1 MVLHVSL
8 NGIASLSRVQTEPHL
23 AFGDRVTLRG
33 RERGGR
39 IVWREIGVPAEFIYL
54 QQVLLKKGGLKLI
67 GNVSQNILPT
77 VGLLHILF
85 VFKKRQR

>member
-1 MVLHVSL
+1 MSVLME
-8 NGIASLSRVQTEPHL
+8 SRVFQEFRPSRILHSVTEL
-23 AFGDRVTLRG
+23 FYVAASMA
-33 RERGGR
+33 EESSGGESGYPR
-39 IVWREIGVPAEFIYL
+39 SLFNCNRSITR
-54 QQVLLKKGGLKLI
+54 GGLKLI